1 MNILQQLENKPLL
14 KFIISIFTI
23 TLCITIIFLT
33 MCTALALPFVLL
45 EDSILA
51 IFLYMLTLPVGV
63 TIICLMAKVI
73 LYIMKINKWSFQ

>member
-14 KFIISIFTI
+14 KFIISVFTI

-33 MCTALALPFVLL
+33 ICTALAIPFVLL
-45 EDSILA
+45 EDSILS
-51 IFLYMLTLPVGV
+51 IFLYMITLPVGV
-63 TIICLMAKVI
+63 TIIALMAKVI

>member
-14 KFIISIFTI
+14 KFIISVFTI

-33 MCTALALPFVLL
+33 ICTALAVPFVLL

-51 IFLYMLTLPVGV
+51 IFLYMITLPVGV
-63 TIICLMAKVI
+63 TIISLMAKVI
-73 LYIMKINKWSFQ
+73 LHIMKINKWSFQ